1 LAFDTKSARIDDER
15 NCGQLACVIT
25 SEYLWKPVILEDVI
39 SRLGTNALSVAEIE
53 DYFKSSGFEVIES
66 KPESVAS
73 GDEYVVRGTM
83 RIGSIGIFE
92 QSVYI
97 SMHSQADSSETV
109 VALKLLATA
118 LSGPKLVES
127 SKTISISSFGEAGL
141 YSDSFLVP
149 ASVEGRPHRF
159 EAVTWDNEQT
169 PFVSLRIENRE
180 EAESP
185 SRLFVEVKSDAPV
198 ETQVMVRLLSTGPDG
213 TDVAELGLKIL
224 NDTIA
229 SIVPATALVE
239 LDGTLKVW
247 FIAPVNSPTSRLFYK
262 LFDEHETELASGECK
277 VTDQLD
283 STAQDQTKVV
293 SLRVPSSVISSKQHL
308 IARLFDG
315 TDKELGSFQAMI
327 PSY

>member
-1 LAFDTKSARIDDER
+1 MGQLIVYSCVSFVLAGSSCLAFDTKSARIDDER

-73 GDEYVVRGTM
+73 GDKYVVRGTM

-141 YSDSFLVP
+141 YSAPWCPALFCTLVP
-149 ASVEGRPHRF
+149 GTF
-159 EAVTWDNEQT
+159 CTTWPTAFLNIARGNAPGTRATRRTVWPTAIFKEQC
-169 PFVSLRIENRE
+169 V
-180 EAESP
+180 
-185 SRLFVEVKSDAPV
+185 
-198 ETQVMVRLLSTGPDG
+198 DG
-213 TDVAELGLKIL
+213 TM
-224 NDTIA
+224 
-229 SIVPATALVE
+229 
-239 LDGTLKVW
+239 
-247 FIAPVNSPTSRLFYK
+247 PT
-262 LFDEHETELASGECK
+262 
-277 VTDQLD
+277 
-283 STAQDQTKVV
+283 
-293 SLRVPSSVISSKQHL
+293 
-308 IARLFDG
+308 
-315 TDKELGSFQAMI
+315 
-327 PSY
+327 

>member
-1 LAFDTKSARIDDER
+1 MGQLIVYSCVSFVLAGSSCLAFDTKSARIDDER

-39 SRLGTNALSVAEIE
+39 SRLGTNTLSVAEIE

-73 GDEYVVRGTM
+73 GDKYVVRGTM

-141 YSDSFLVP
+141 YSAPWCP
-149 ASVEGRPHRF
+149 A
-159 EAVTWDNEQT
+159 
-169 PFVSLRIENRE
+169 
-180 EAESP
+180 
-185 SRLFVEVKSDAPV
+185 LFVLHGQRPF
-198 ETQVMVRLLSTGPDG
+198 ST
-213 TDVAELGLKIL
+213 
-224 NDTIA
+224 
-229 SIVPATALVE
+229 
-239 LDGTLKVW
+239 
-247 FIAPVNSPTSRLFYK
+247 
-262 LFDEHETELASGECK
+262 
-277 VTDQLD
+277 
-283 STAQDQTKVV
+283 
-293 SLRVPSSVISSKQHL
+293 
-308 IARLFDG
+308 
-315 TDKELGSFQAMI
+315 
-327 PSY
+327 